1 MAIKFSQFVVQT
13 DASTLSHVVGYNGV
27 DNIQITPTNFLNSL
41 LTGTAGQVLFYDT
54 TGVTG
59 DSGFY
64 WDNTNKRLGIGTS
77 SPTVKLDVNSGT
89 TNNVARFQSTD
100 SVARIILKDNTG
112 EAHLSASGDDMV
124 FATSS
129 SGSERMRITDA
140 GNVGIGTST
149 PSEKLEVAGDIKLGD
164 NKILRLGSTSGGD
177 FNLGFDGNNGF
188 ASNLKGDLYIQ
199 NFAND
204 KDIIFRSDDGSGG
217 VTEYFRLDGSGVT
230 ITVSAGNGMVFF
242 DNIKAKFGNT
252 DDLEIYH
259 DGNNSNYITST
270 TSDIYLRSEGNND
283 RIYIQATNSGTIANY
298 ITIDGSAGQTKFSR
312 DTKHIDNAKAKFGD
326 SNDLEIYHDSTK
338 SIIRNNTGN
347 LLIDNFADDADIIF
361 RSDDGSGGVAEY
373 FRLDGGATKVIASKN
388 FAFLDSVQIE
398 LGDSGDFNMSH
409 NGTDVTLQNFT
420 GDFNIV
426 NKSNDADII
435 FKSDD
440 GSGGTATY
448 FYLDGGG
455 VLTRFDKRL
464 RMSDAVSLQL
474 GSSGNFEMYHFSGDT
489 TIDNFTGNLTIRNSA
504 DDADIIFSCDDG
516 SGGTGVYFL
525 LDGSLADGSNKFTR
539 FLDRSRVCFGDAA
552 DLQIYHNGTN
562 SLIENSTGDFYI
574 SNKHD
579 DGDIIFFCDDGSGGV
594 TEYFRLDGGDVETV
608 FSKRAKFID
617 NVKLNIGSSRD
628 LQIYHDGSNS
638 FIDEAGTGILYVR
651 AAANM
656 YFQTYG
662 SGKRFAS
669 FFENDAVVLYNN
681 DVEKL
686 RTIGSGIRI
695 SGVSEYADNT
705 AALAGG
711 LVVGD
716 VYRTGDDLKIVH

>member
-217 VTEYFRLDGSGVT
+217 ITNYIQIDGSAGET
-230 ITVSAGNGMVFF
+230 IFSRNTQHLDQVYAQ
-242 DNIKAKFGNT
+242 FGTSN
-252 DDLEIYH
+252 DLKIYH

-420 GDFNIV
+420 GHFNIV

>member
-217 VTEYFRLDGSGVT
+217 ITNYIQIDGSAGET
-230 ITVSAGNGMVFF
+230 IFSRNTQHLDQVYAQ
-242 DNIKAKFGNT
+242 FGTSN
-252 DDLEIYH
+252 DLKIYH